1 MIPTNYKTK
10 QQYQKYVDEYMANL
24 DFQISNDQENFK
36 QNELYSKTGQQIT
49 ELADTRSLDQ
59 KMIDTTR
66 LITEVRAKLTT
77 LTDPTNVSY
86 IIEYLENNDRY
97 LRFVSQSWDTI
108 FQYMKANYG
117 IGVQAQIFIG
127 YIKKLYTTKSGE
139 LAGQTTPDY
148 IFNPRAIQL
157 TVDFLNKL
165 KSMKKSLKS
174 AEQRALYKKVVDDLN
189 ERIKIFR
196 QLERESNE
204 TFGMMSEDFNIND
217 LERANEAYETEQMGK
232 EDVNVAKSSVD
243 RLIEKWISIIDTQM
257 IAEMNMAD
265 SEDIDSVLFDY
276 WQMVQREKDLSIDA
290 IKKITQVIIEKGQEE
305 KKRIKE
311 REGEAREG
319 RDMSWEDVQ
328 SSMMEV
334 EGVTI
339 DMFSGAVRSS
349 LEESENITETVRDW
363 YDRLKDAKQNGMPIK
378 EFQEYVTKLMQL
390 ETQERERRGKKSTG
404 SGLAKTTK
412 TPKQRVKVD
421 GRVNKP
427 ALYIPFGKYI
437 INRNDLGKGILKMRT
452 ASGAVI
458 TKFPTEAISRELCS
472 ILKSVAQ
479 NGTPSLDDINAL
491 SDDDKNLLHKII
503 KQSHI
508 NLPVPDLKLDKS
520 ETEYRRFMLLK
531 GMILAGN
538 NNPSAIVELKRLII
552 KLTASG
558 RLPKAQ
564 SNASLQELAQI
575 DL

>member
-36 QNELYSKTGQQIT
+36 QNELYAKTGQQIT
-49 ELADTRSLDQ
+49 ELADTRSLEQ

-127 YIKKLYTTKSGE
+127 YIKKLYTEKSSD

-157 TVDFLNKL
+157 TVDFLNQL
-165 KSMKKSLKS
+165 KAMKKSLKS
-174 AEQRALYKKVVDDLN
+174 AEQRALYKRVVDDLN
-189 ERIKIFR
+189 ERIKLMR
-196 QLERESNE
+196 ELERELNE

-232 EDVNVAKSSVD
+232 EDVNVAKSTVD
-243 RLIEKWISIIDTQM
+243 RLIEKWVNIVNDEM
-257 IAEMNMAD
+257 IPAINSAEDMD
-265 SEDIDSVLFDY
+265 QVLFKY
-276 WQMVQREKDLSIDA
+276 WAMTQQEKDVSIDV
-290 IKKITQVIIEKGQEE
+290 ITNLAKVVMIEGTKER
-305 KKRIKE
+305 KRIKDREKIE
-311 REGEAREG
+311 RS
-319 RDMSWEDVQ
+319 DMGVEDTKDDAFAIF
-328 SSMMEV
+328 SSEV
-334 EGVTI
+334 GKDFLYVKDINELEDIYYRYYMKLINDTRFGK
-339 DMFSGAVRSS
+339 FRSR
-349 LEESENITETVRDW
+349 EESNKYFRELSK
-363 YDRLKDAKQNGMPIK
+363 LKFEEI
-378 EFQEYVTKLMQL
+378 
-390 ETQERERRGKKSTG
+390 ERRRGKKSTG
-404 SGLAKTTK
+404 SGLAK

-491 SDDDKNLLHKII
+491 SDDDKNLLHQII

-531 GMILAGN
+531 GMVLAGN
-538 NNPSAIVELKRLII
+538 NNLQAIVELKRLII

>member
-10 QQYQKYVDEYMANL
+10 QEYQKYVDEYMANL

-36 QNELYSKTGQQIT
+36 QNELYAKTGQQIT

-127 YIKKLYTTKSGE
+127 YIKKLYTEKSSD

-157 TVDFLNKL
+157 TVDFLNQL
-165 KSMKKSLKS
+165 KAMKKSLKS

-232 EDVNVAKSSVD
+232 EDVKVAKSTVD
-243 RLIEKWISIIDTQM
+243 RLIEKWINIIDTQM

-265 SEDIDSVLFDY
+265 PEDIDSVLFDY
-276 WQMVQREKDLSIDA
+276 WQMVQREKDLSIDV
-290 IKKITQVIIEKGQEE
+290 IKKITQAVIDKGQEE

-311 REGEAREG
+311 REREAREG
-319 RDMSWEDVQ
+319 REMSWEYAE
-328 SSMMEV
+328 SSLLDIQAN
-334 EGVTI
+334 T
-339 DMFSGAVRSS
+339 DMFSEAVRIS
-349 LEESENITETVRDW
+349 LEQSENITETVRDW
-363 YDRLKDAKQNGMPIK
+363 YDRLKISKQDGLPLK
-378 EFQEYVTKLMQL
+378 AFQQFTLLLMQL

-404 SGLAKTTK
+404 SGLVKPTK

>member
-10 QQYQKYVDEYMANL
+10 QEYQKYVDEYLANL

-36 QNELYSKTGQQIT
+36 QNELYAKTGQQIT

-127 YIKKLYTTKSGE
+127 YIKKLYTEKSSD

-157 TVDFLNKL
+157 TVDFLNQL
-165 KSMKKSLKS
+165 KAMKGQLKS
-174 AEQRALYKKVVDDLN
+174 AKQRAFYKKVVDDLN
-189 ERIKIFR
+189 ERIKLMR
-196 QLERESNE
+196 ELEREANE

-243 RLIEKWISIIDTQM
+243 RLIEKWINIVNDEM
-257 IAEMNMAD
+257 IPEINTA
-265 SEDIDSVLFDY
+265 EDIDQVLFKY
-276 WQMVQREKDLSIDA
+276 WAMTQQEKDVSIDV
-290 IKKITQVIIEKGQEE
+290 IKNLTKSVMMEGTKER
-305 KKRIKE
+305 KRIKGREKIE
-311 REGEAREG
+311 RGNMGGEDTKDDAFSIFSSEIGREFTYAKDINELESIYYRVYDGLVENARTGKFRSREEA
-319 RDMSWEDVQ
+319 DKY
-328 SSMMEV
+328 
-334 EGVTI
+334 
-339 DMFSGAVRSS
+339 FSELSR
-349 LEESENITETVRDW
+349 LEFEE
-363 YDRLKDAKQNGMPIK
+363 IK
-378 EFQEYVTKLMQL
+378 
-390 ETQERERRGKKSTG
+390 RRRQGKRSTG
-404 SGLAKTTK
+404 SGLAK

-437 INRNDLGKGILKMRT
+437 INRNDLGKGVLKMRT

-538 NNPSAIVELKRLII
+538 NNPQAIVELKRLII

-558 RLPKAQ
+558 RLPKSQ
-564 SNASLQELAQI
+564 SNASLQELAMI